1 MNSFVFQMPTKVYF
15 GEGQI
20 THLPDE
26 LKQLGT
32 KVLLVYGGGSIK
44 KSGLYQKITTLM
56 EQAGIEFAELS
67 GVDPNPRLASV
78 EAGAALCK
86 KENVDVVLA
95 VGGGSVIDCAKAIAA
110 ASQYDGKAWDLI
122 SGKEQVIKALP
133 VVTVL
138 TLAATG
144 SEMDNCSVI
153 TNTETKEKVGLL
165 NSVLV
170 PKVSFLDPTLTYSV
184 SKFQT
189 ASGSADIL
197 SHVLEVYFNMNRDL
211 EMLDREMEG
220 LMKTIV
226 KFAPIALEKPDDY
239 EARANLMWAASWAIN
254 GFINGGKVQMWSC
267 HPMEHEL
274 SAFYDIAHGLGLAIL
289 TPRWMEY
296 VLDETTAPKFY
307 DYGVN
312 VFGMDP
318 TLPVMEAAKQ
328 SIEWTEEFLFD
339 KLGLPRTLTEIGI
352 DGTNLERMAEKA
364 CGNGVLPAFK
374 PLGKEDILTIYKMCL

>member
-1 MNSFVFQMPTKVYF
+1 MNNFIFQMPTKVYF
-15 GEGQI
+15 GEGQVE
-20 THLPDE
+20 HLPDE
-26 LKQLGT
+26 LKPLGT

-44 KSGLYQKITTLM
+44 KSGLYQRITNLLRKA
-56 EQAGIEFAELS
+56 EIDFVELS
-67 GVDPNPRLASV
+67 GVDPNPRLTSV
-78 EAGAALCK
+78 ETGAALCK
-86 KENVDVVLA
+86 KEHVNAVLA

-110 ASQYDGKAWDLI
+110 ASQYDGEAWDLI
-122 SGKEQVIKALP
+122 SGKEPVKKALP
-133 VVTVL
+133 VATVL

-165 NSVLV
+165 DDALI

-197 SHVLEVYFNMNRDL
+197 SHILEVYFNMNRDL

-220 LMKTIV
+220 LMKTVV

-254 GFINGGKVQMWSC
+254 GFITGGKAQMWSC

-296 VLDETTAPKFY
+296 VLDETTASKFY
-307 DYGVN
+307 DYGVQ
-312 VFGMDP
+312 VFGIDP
-318 TLPVMEAAKQ
+318 SLPVMDVARQ
-328 SIEWTEEFLFD
+328 SIDKTKEFFFE
-339 KLGLPRTLTEIGI
+339 KLELPDTLTAIGI
-352 DGTNLERMAEKA
+352 DDTNFERMAEKA

-374 PLGKEDILTIYKMCL
+374 PLGKEDIIAIYKMCL

>member
-1 MNSFVFQMPTKVYF
+1 MNSFVFQIPTKVYF
-15 GEGQI
+15 GQGQLG
-20 THLPDE
+20 HLPEE
-26 LKQLGT
+26 LKQFGK

-44 KSGLYQKITTLM
+44 KNGLYEQITGSLA
-56 EQAGIEFAELS
+56 QAGLEVSELG
-67 GVDPNPRLASV
+67 GVDPNPRLTSV

-86 KENVDVVLA
+86 REGIEAVLA

-110 ASQYDGKAWDLI
+110 ASQYEGAAWDLVI
-122 SGKEQVIKALP
+122 GKEPVKKALP

-153 TNTETKEKVGLL
+153 TNTDTKEKVGLL
-165 NSVLV
+165 NSTLI

-197 SHVLEVYFNMNRDL
+197 SHVMEVYFNMNRDL
-211 EMLDREMEG
+211 ELLDREMEG
-220 LMKTIV
+220 LMRTVV
-226 KFAPIALEKPDDY
+226 KFAPIALKKPDDY

-254 GFINGGKVQMWSC
+254 GFINGGKAQMWSC

-274 SAFYDIAHGLGLAIL
+274 SAFYDIAHGMGLAIL

-296 VLDETTAPKFY
+296 VLDESTAPKFY

-312 VFGMDP
+312 VFGIDPALAPMD
-318 TLPVMEAAKQ
+318 VARQ
-328 SIEWTEEFLFD
+328 SIECTKEFLFQT
-339 KLGLPRTLTEIGI
+339 LELPRLLTEIGI
-352 DGTNLERMAEKA
+352 DDTNFEIMAEKA

-374 PLGKEDILTIYKMCL
+374 PLGKQDILAIYKMCL

>member
-1 MNSFVFQMPTKVYF
+1 MNSFNFQIPTKVYF
-15 GEGQI
+15 GEGQMK
-20 THLPDE
+20 HLPDE

-44 KSGLYQKITTLM
+44 KSGLYQKITTLI
-56 EQAGIEFAELS
+56 ERAGIEFAELS
-67 GVDPNPRLASV
+67 GVDPNPRLTSV

-122 SGKEQVIKALP
+122 SGKEPVIKALP

-153 TNTETKEKVGLL
+153 TNTDTKEKVGLL
-165 NSVLV
+165 NSALT

-220 LMKTIV
+220 LMKTVV

-254 GFINGGKVQMWSC
+254 GFINGGKAQMWSC

-312 VFGMDP
+312 VFGIDP
-318 TLPVMEAAKQ
+318 ALPVMEAAKQ
-328 SIEWTEEFLFD
+328 SIERTKEFLFD
-339 KLGLPRTLTEIGI
+339 KLGLSSTLTEIGI